1 MGGKNHLTFAR
12 IIVNFACFN
21 TCGHDLTKKSRWMFI
36 RMSVSNRLCPE
47 LLPSVPLDLAFAHLA
62 ELSKLI
68 SVISVNPTR
77 HSEWTIKITGIK
89 VTMAELSQLGAT
101 GESLVEDSLGEV
113 RFIFFDTDMK
123 INDINPSRKIYGNK
137 LKGQEIHYK

>member
-1 MGGKNHLTFAR
+1 MLVSTLVVMTSPKNYVGCSFVCR
-12 IIVNFACFN
+12 
-21 TCGHDLTKKSRWMFI
+21 
-36 RMSVSNRLCPE
+36 VSKRLCPE

-77 HSEWTIKITGIK
+77 HSERSIKITGIK

-101 GESLVEDSLGEV
+101 GESLVEDSLGEEV
-113 RFIFFDTDMK
+113 SFTLFGTDMA
-123 INDINPSRKIYGNK
+123 INDLTPTR
-137 LKGQEIHYK
+137 EICGKN